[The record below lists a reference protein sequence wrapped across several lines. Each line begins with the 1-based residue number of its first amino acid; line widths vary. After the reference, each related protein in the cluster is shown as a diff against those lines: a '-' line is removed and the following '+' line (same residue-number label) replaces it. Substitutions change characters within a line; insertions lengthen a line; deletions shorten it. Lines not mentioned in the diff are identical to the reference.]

1 MIMMPVMIF
10 YGLNYI
16 FQGMLQS
23 EGVFGWPAFVSV
35 PSSLTVI
42 LYVIFLSDRFG
53 VMGLLIATFIG
64 LSLQALILIPPLL
77 KKGYRFTPSFNLKD
91 PDIIKAGKMTLPVL
105 LGASSYQLNMFYNV
119 TMIANYE
126 GMVTLLTFVQN
137 LILNMVLAFVYSITA
152 VLYPKLTEYA
162 STGRM
167 DEYRKTLNT
176 VLNTVLL
183 LLIPIT
189 FGLICVRTPML
200 ELITKWGKIDSSDIE
215 KGARLIALYS
225 VGIVG
230 IGLKEILDRAFYAL
244 KKTLVSAING
254 FIIMVINISFS
265 LVLMK
270 YLGAYG
276 IPLAYSIA
284 SLSGSVILLVVLG
297 KKVGGFLD
305 STVSVVIKSLL
316 SAILMSA
323 VVVGLSE
330 MLSGW
335 LDESV
340 LDRIIKLFVP
350 TFAGALVY
358 GVMLYIFKVEQIRS
372 IVSGLVLK
380 IPYRKKE
387 N

>member
-1 MIMMPVMIF
+1 
-10 YGLNYI
+10 
-16 FQGMLQS
+16 
-23 EGVFGWPAFVSV
+23 
-35 PSSLTVI
+35 
-42 LYVIFLSDRFG
+42 
-53 VMGLLIATFIG
+53 
-64 LSLQALILIPPLL
+64 
-77 KKGYRFTPSFNLKD
+77 
-91 PDIIKAGKMTLPVL
+91 
-105 LGASSYQLNMFYNV
+105 
-119 TMIANYE
+119 
-126 GMVTLLTFVQN
+126 
-137 LILNMVLAFVYSITA
+137 
-152 VLYPKLTEYA
+152 
-162 STGRM
+162 
-167 DEYRKTLNT
+167 
-176 VLNTVLL
+176 
-183 LLIPIT
+183 
-189 FGLICVRTPML
+189 
-200 ELITKWGKIDSSDIE
+200 
-215 KGARLIALYS
+215 
-225 VGIVG
+225 
-230 IGLKEILDRAFYAL
+230 
-244 KKTLVSAING
+244 
-254 FIIMVINISFS
+254 MVINISFS

-305 STVSVVIKSLL
+305 STFSVVIKSLL
-316 SAILMSA
+316 SAIIMSA